1 MSQSKKISAVA
12 QLFTK
17 HGKNAMCFGWSKAFD
32 GVCELNKQMVQAEIK
47 KWKKFVKEGK
57 LEVIPTESFNV
68 RIVNVPGE
76 PDAEWFALVWRQ
88 MNAQGGDA
96 DDPIAKLLGKKAEGT
111 CFWFPSRE
119 NRDAIVHFVNGGKK
133 EKPEPEP
140 EPEPEQEE
148 EILLT
153 QGTLGKWGAKQ
164 ECAVAFPVVVGE
176 EIATATLMDFDE
188 RSARRWE
195 GLVSWINRTGNARD
209 GIWDV
214 LALLGAFD
222 EL

>member
-1 MSQSKKISAVA
+1 M
-12 QLFTK
+12 L
-17 HGKNAMCFGWSKAFD
+17 
-32 GVCELNKQMVQAEIK
+32 QAEMK

-57 LEVIPTESFNV
+57 LEVIPTECFNV
-68 RIVNVPGE
+68 KITNVPGE

-96 DDPIAKLLGKKAEGT
+96 DDPIAKLLGFRAEGT

-119 NRDAIVHFVNGGKK
+119 NRDAVVNFVNGGKK
-133 EKPEPEP
+133 EKPKPEP
-140 EPEPEQEE
+140 ETETESEEEE

-153 QGTLGKWGAKQ
+153 KGTLGKWGAKQ

-176 EIATATLMDFDE
+176 EVATATLMNFDE

-195 GLVSWINRTGNARD
+195 SLVNWINRGNARD
-209 GIWDV
+209 GIWEV
-214 LALLGAFD
+214 LMLLGAFG

>member
-96 DDPIAKLLGKKAEGT
+96 DDPIAKLLGRKAEGT

-140 EPEPEQEE
+140 EPEEEE

>member
-68 RIVNVPGE
+68 RIVNVPG
-76 PDAEWFALVWRQ
+76 
-88 MNAQGGDA
+88 DA
-96 DDPIAKLLGKKAEGT
+96 DDPIAKLLGRKAEGT

-140 EPEPEQEE
+140 EPEEEE

-195 GLVSWINRTGNARD
+195 GLLSWINRTGNARD